1 MVEPQESLDSKGEDY
16 ESGDNSAALS
26 FCQVIPAA
34 EEPEGQ
40 IRDSEGN
47 TWIHKIFT
55 V

>member
-1 MVEPQESLDSKGEDY
+1 MNQ
-16 ESGDNSAALS
+16 AITAQALS
-26 FCQVIPAA
+26 FCPVIPAA